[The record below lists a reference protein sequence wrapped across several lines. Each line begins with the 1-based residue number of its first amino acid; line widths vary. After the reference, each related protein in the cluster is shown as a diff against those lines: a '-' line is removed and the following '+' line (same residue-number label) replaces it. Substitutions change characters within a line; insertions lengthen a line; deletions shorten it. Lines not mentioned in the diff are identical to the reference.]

1 MNTNVEQGKAL
12 HTGEFLELRR
22 NAHWEYVR
30 RVRGAGGAAF
40 LIATTQAREIVLVEQ
55 HRIPVGR
62 SVLEL
67 PAGIVGDEDS
77 TESCLQAAHRE
88 LLEETG
94 FAAGH
99 AEVLFDGPTT
109 AGITSEW
116 AWFIRMTG
124 LRRVH
129 AGGGVDD
136 EDIRTHLLPLQNV
149 DHELGSMK
157 KAGLAIDVR
166 VFAALHWLQMEEQ
179 AAAKPAA

>member
-1 MNTNVEQGKAL
+1 MSDGTEQRNVL
-12 HTGEFLELRR
+12 HSGDFLELRR
-22 NAHWEYVR
+22 EAHWEYVR

-40 LIATTQAREIVLVEQ
+40 LVATTAADELVLVEQ

-62 SVLEL
+62 AVLEL

-77 TESCLQAAHRE
+77 TETNLQAAHRE

-94 FAAGH
+94 FAADH

-136 EDIRTHLLPLQNV
+136 EDIRTHLLPLQNA
-149 DHELGSMK
+149 DHELRRMK
-157 KAGLAIDVR
+157 EAGLAIDVR
-166 VFAALHWLQMEEQ
+166 VFAALHWLGSE
-179 AAAKPAA
+179 AKLG